1 VRVGQPAGELPSWA
15 KLDNAL
21 LVAVEVNGGLKAM
34 VGLDDPLRDEAKS
47 TVEWLRRLGVKRVIM
62 VSGDRKLTAEAVG
75 FEVGVDEVFAECK
88 PEQKLAIVRA
98 EMAAAKGSVV
108 VVGDGINDAPALA
121 ASDVGVAMGARGS
134 TAASEAADV
143 VIVEDSIQHL
153 AVAMQIAKGTRA
165 RALQAAGVG
174 MGFAI
179 VAMLAA
185 AAGFL
190 NSTQSAVSQE
200 FIDMAAI
207 LWALVPVKYQ
217 LNKRGK

>member
-1 VRVGQPAGELPSWA
+1 
-15 KLDNAL
+15 
-21 LVAVEVNGGLKAM
+21 
-34 VGLDDPLRDEAKS
+34 
-47 TVEWLRRLGVKRVIM
+47 
-62 VSGDRKLTAEAVG
+62 
-75 FEVGVDEVFAECK
+75 
-88 PEQKLAIVRA
+88 
-98 EMAAAKGSVV
+98 
-108 VVGDGINDAPALA
+108 
-121 ASDVGVAMGARGS
+121 
-134 TAASEAADV
+134 
-143 VIVEDSIQHL
+143 
-153 AVAMQIAKGTRA
+153 MQIAKGTRA

-185 AAGFL
+185 ATGFL